1 MMYSREFASDLQTVA
16 EPIKKPVNRFLANH
30 IRQQLLSRVVIGS
43 YQHELISEMSNEEL
57 IMQHDRHHK
66 QNVQKVIQKTIGEQN
81 EGSSRRSFS
90 SISTL

>member
-43 YQHELISEMSNEEL
+43 YQHQLISEMSNEEL
-57 IMQHDRHHK
+57 IMQHDRHHQ
-66 QNVQKVIQKTIGEQN
+66 QNVQKMVQKTIGET
-81 EGSSRRSFS
+81 
-90 SISTL
+90 I